1 MELKDLKEEH
11 YLRLIKAISE
21 IILKKGPS
29 HTSMDYVAS
38 TLNMSKRTL
47 YELFG
52 SKDDMIRHVMEYY
65 SQKSKQEVDEIFRST
80 PNALEAMHHL
90 VVYLAGIHQK
100 TSSEFLRD
108 MDDRCKHLRS
118 EFEDYHKEMIKQ
130 LSRVITLGIKQGVFR
145 KNRDLELQIR
155 VLFMQLESLK
165 RMEDF
170 FAPDVTLGEVFMVI
184 GRGFLRTIA
193 SSRGL
198 EALEQMELNE
208 TQQ

>member
-65 SQKSKQEVDEIFRST
+65 SQKSKQEVDDIFRST
-80 PNALEAMHHL
+80 PNVLEAMHKMTN
-90 VVYLAGIHQK
+90 YLAKIHE
-100 TSSEFLRD
+100 TASVDFLRD
-108 MDDRCKHLRS
+108 MDDRCKHLRT
-118 EFEDYHKEMIKQ
+118 DYESYQEEMIKP
-130 LSRVITLGIKQGVFR
+130 LMKVIHLGIMQGVFR
-145 KNRDLELQIR
+145 KNIDLDLQIR
-155 VLFMQLESLK
+155 ILFMQLESLK

-170 FAPDVTLGEVFMVI
+170 FPPEITISQVFIVI
-184 GRGFLRTIA
+184 GRGFLRNIV
-193 SSRGL
+193 SSKGL
-198 EALEQMELNE
+198 EMLDQMEA
-208 TQQ
+208 TDQ